1 MLYDRHRS
9 IKKGKNLF
17 KCNLTILVF
26 LNTVKGQTVI
36 ALVVEDERT
45 LEVIYRFILERAGFK
60 VLFATDGQQAL
71 DILETTTPNLIFLD
85 MLLPH
90 VHGREVL
97 RYIRK
102 TNRLDSARVVVTSS
116 MQNYERDVEREE
128 FLLKPVH
135 APVIARIADET
146 RSQSAGHC

>member
-1 MLYDRHRS
+1 M
-9 IKKGKNLF
+9 
-17 KCNLTILVF
+17 
-26 LNTVKGQTVI
+26 I
-36 ALVVEDERT
+36 ALVVEDEKT

-60 VLFATDGQQAL
+60 VLFAMDGQQAI
-71 DILETTTPNLIFLD
+71 DILETTTPDLIFLD

-102 TNRLDSARVVVTSS
+102 TDRLQSARVVITSS
-116 MQNYERDVEREE
+116 IQNYERDVEREE

-135 APVIARIADET
+135 APVIARIAEET
-146 RSQSAGHC
+146 RGQAANRH